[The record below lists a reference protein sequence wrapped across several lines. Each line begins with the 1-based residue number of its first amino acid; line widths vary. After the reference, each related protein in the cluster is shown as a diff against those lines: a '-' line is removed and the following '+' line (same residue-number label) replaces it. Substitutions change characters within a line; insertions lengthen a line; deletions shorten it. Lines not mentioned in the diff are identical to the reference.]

1 MQDKD
6 SYSHYLKV
14 IRTFL
19 MEISMFQILR
29 EPLKC
34 MIIFGILELVSNFL
48 DTNNLAMFK
57 MTETLLGSRWLSV
70 LGEIW
75 SSY

>member
-1 MQDKD
+1 
-6 SYSHYLKV
+6 
-14 IRTFL
+14 
-19 MEISMFQILR
+19 MEISMFQILI

-48 DTNNLAMFK
+48 DTNNLVMFK
-57 MTETLLGSRWLSV
+57 ITETLLGARWLSV
-70 LGEIW
+70 LGETW